1 MVWKEAERF
10 LRRDKYL
17 GPLVKKY
24 GHCDIGKRKE
34 GDYFASLVR
43 EIISQQLSGASATAI
58 RNRLIGRLGG
68 KVTPQEVLQLT
79 IEDLRNC
86 GLSYAKAAYVQDLAE
101 RTLDGRL
108 KTKILDKLPDEEV
121 ERELVAVKGI
131 GKWTAEMFLMFT
143 LARPDIFPADDLGI
157 RNAMQKLT
165 GKDMTAEK
173 MVKFA
178 TRWTSWR
185 TVASWYLWQSLENG

>member
-1 MVWKEAERF
+1 VWKEAERF

>member
-1 MVWKEAERF
+1 M
-10 LRRDKYL
+10 

>member
-1 MVWKEAERF
+1 MWKEAERF